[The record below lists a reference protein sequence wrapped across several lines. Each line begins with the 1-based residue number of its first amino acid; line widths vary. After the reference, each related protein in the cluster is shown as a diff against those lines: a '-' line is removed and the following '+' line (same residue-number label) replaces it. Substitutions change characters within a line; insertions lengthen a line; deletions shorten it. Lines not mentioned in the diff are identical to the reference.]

1 MILIVGMNPGLNN
14 INNLLNTV
22 APNVSLS
29 RTNLP
34 LDSQLSSS
42 FAQTM
47 LLSPN
52 QRPGGNVA
60 GGAVNS
66 SNNNS
71 PGPHNNSSNSNNSNN
86 GVNNVNNI
94 NNTNTNNNNANMSF
108 ARQTNTNNNN
118 NANNNPCNYCK
129 DKLSFVVDK

>member
-1 MILIVGMNPGLNN
+1 M
-14 INNLLNTV
+14 NTV

-52 QRPGGNVA
+52 QRNANPGGN
-60 GGAVNS
+60 VNS
-66 SNNNS
+66 SNNS
-71 PGPHNNSSNSNNSNN
+71 PVSN
-86 GVNNVNNI
+86 
-94 NNTNTNNNNANMSF
+94 
-108 ARQTNTNNNN
+108 NTNNNN
-118 NANNNPCNYCK
+118 NPNMSFGRQSNNSNNNNNTYENITFFTK
-129 DKLSFVVDK
+129 KL